1 MNPFSD
7 PERNPGDEAKQGTP
21 GTAEDIC
28 DGCSG
33 SGKLADGTTC
43 PECDGSGRVI
53 RGIGGG

>member
-7 PERNPGDEAKQGTP
+7 PERNPGDEAKPGTP

-33 SGKLADGTTC
+33 SGQLADGTTC